1 MLCRLKTLGITVN
14 RNRSCL
20 SVRSIS
26 VFNFISAYDQCTPVQ
41 IHTNVIELYTL
52 YTNAMR
58 VSIGKTNFC
67 RRILKSGINI
77 RSKSKKYVLLGVDK
91 NGKSDYNI
99 REPLKIPKDIE

>member
-1 MLCRLKTLGITVN
+1 
-14 RNRSCL
+14 
-20 SVRSIS
+20 
-26 VFNFISAYDQCTPVQ
+26 
-41 IHTNVIELYTL
+41 
-52 YTNAMR
+52 MR

-99 REPLKIPKDIE
+99 IRKQTQTDDINCRVESRNSKNNRTLFGAIIKRYRI

>member
-1 MLCRLKTLGITVN
+1 M
-14 RNRSCL
+14 
-20 SVRSIS
+20 
-26 VFNFISAYDQCTPVQ
+26 SAYDQRTPVQ

-99 REPLKIPKDIE
+99 IRKQAQTDDVNCRAESRNSKNSRTLFGAIIKRYKI